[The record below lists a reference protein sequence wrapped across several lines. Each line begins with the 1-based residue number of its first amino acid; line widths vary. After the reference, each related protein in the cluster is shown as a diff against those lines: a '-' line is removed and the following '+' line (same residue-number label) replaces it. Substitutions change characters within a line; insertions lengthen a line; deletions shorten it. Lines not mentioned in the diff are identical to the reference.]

1 MICISNQQ
9 KIAKERER
17 ETERERERACE
28 GAPKSRRSIKLKKR
42 KFETILILSFDLRKP
57 FFSLL
62 IFVCRKNAKKKL
74 PLMV

>member
-17 ETERERERACE
+17 ERVCE
-28 GAPKSRRSIKLKKR
+28 VVPKSRRSIKLKKR
-42 KFETILILSFDLRKP
+42 KFETILILSFYLRKS

-62 IFVCRKNAKKKL
+62 ILVCRKNAKKL
-74 PLMV
+74 SLMV